1 MTTAQIENRNGK
13 AQGLQVYRT
22 SEGSCFVASSEGKIA
37 YKVSIHEDLYICTC
51 ADFSR
56 NIQKDDSFQCKHIM
70 AVKDAEGTYDS
81 MEEVEHKQPKL
92 NPEFIKNLGG
102 RDYVLYQ
109 GLLDLSHQKGL
120 MKLDVHVIQYPTS
133 ENGSEAI
140 CRAVAETRNG
150 DRFSDIGDASPKN
163 TNKIISSHILR
174 MASTRA
180 KARALRDL
188 TNIGMTALE
197 ELGDLDNVISDTPA
211 KNQSKSTR
219 KSSKKSEKQ
228 PDPISK
234 GQKSDS
240 TSNKSDSSKKI
251 PSGDTESTDTKGGD
265 KNTKP
270 ENGTDPRMSEA
281 QKRAVMNLAKRRGI
295 SEEELVEMVHSTYG
309 VEVEAL
315 TAKDASQFIRTL
327 QQAA

>member
-56 NIQKDDSFQCKHIM
+56 NMQKDDSFQCKHVI
-70 AVKDAEGTYDS
+70 AVQNADGAYDS
-81 MEEVEHKQPKL
+81 MEEVVHKQPKL
-92 NPEFIKNLGG
+92 NPEFVKNLQGK
-102 RDYVLYQ
+102 DFALYI
-109 GLLDLSHQKGL
+109 GLLDLAHQKGL
-120 MKLDVHVIQYPTS
+120 IKLDVHVIQYPTKD
-133 ENGSEAI
+133 NGNEAI
-140 CRAVAETRNG
+140 CRAVAETRDG

-163 TNKIISSHILR
+163 TNKVISVHLLR

-188 TNIGMTALE
+188 TNIGLTALE
-197 ELGDLDNVISDTPA
+197 ELGDLDNNVISDTPG

-234 GQKSDS
+234 GQDS
-240 TSNKSDSSKKI
+240 NPESSNGNSSKRI
-251 PSGDTESTDTKGGD
+251 SSDDTESTDTKGVD
-265 KNTKP
+265 NNSKP
-270 ENGTDPRMSEA
+270 ENGTGPRMSEA
-281 QKRAVMNLAKRRGI
+281 QKRAVLNLSKRRGI
-295 SEEELVEMVHSTYG
+295 SEEELLEMVHSTY
-309 VEVEAL
+309 
-315 TAKDASQFIRTL
+315 
-327 QQAA
+327 